1 MENVAAG
8 KSKPAVIL
16 KALVVSYIVTALL
29 LLLLALLLFKFELNE
44 SKVSIGVI
52 VVYLLSSFIGGWLA
66 GRGGGSRKFL
76 WGLLIGAIYFVLLL
90 LISMIAGHGIQT
102 QAAQMVTTALLCV
115 GGGMLGGMLS

>member
-1 MENVAAG
+1 MENIAAG

-52 VVYLLSSFIGGWLA
+52 VVYLLSSFIGGMA
-66 GRGGGSRKFL
+66 RGQGRWQQKVSVGSVDRCNLFCVASFDFHDRGSRDPDP
-76 WGLLIGAIYFVLLL
+76 GSTDGY
-90 LISMIAGHGIQT
+90 HGS
-102 QAAQMVTTALLCV
+102 AMRR
-115 GGGMLGGMLS
+115 GRMLGGMLS

>member
-1 MENVAAG
+1 MENIAAG

-66 GRGGGSRKFL
+66 GRGG
-76 WGLLIGAIYFVLLL
+76 
-90 LISMIAGHGIQT
+90 
-102 QAAQMVTTALLCV
+102 
-115 GGGMLGGMLS
+115 MLGGMLS